1 MVNGDFWS
9 GRRVLVTGGGGFL
22 GACLLRLLSER
33 GARPVGYDLNSASPC
48 LRVQGVQGT
57 VPVAQGSVTDLET
70 VEQVFKEHDIEVCF
84 HLAGQS
90 MIADSGA
97 DPTLA
102 FEVNVKGTW
111 TVLEACRRVGS
122 VIGVACASSNHTYG
136 PQELAP
142 FPETAPLNQLDAY
155 GASKACADL
164 IIRTYARQYGV
175 PAVAVRNTN
184 TFGPA
189 DSHLSHVVT
198 GTVMSLLREQPPVI
212 LSDGSPT
219 KAYLYVQDTLE
230 AYMLLAENA
239 SREGICGEA
248 FNVTAAE
255 PISVQALVERLVNL
269 SGKSHLQPI
278 IRATDLSQKDSYEHL
293 SSEKIQQT
301 LGWKPRFSLEEGLLK
316 TYQWY
321 QEHGTDWLDQ

>member
-9 GRRVLVTGGGGFL
+9 ERRVLVTGGGGFL
-22 GACLLRLLSER
+22 GAWLLRLLSER
-33 GARPVGYDLNSASPC
+33 GARPVGFDLNSASPC
-48 LRVQGVQGT
+48 LRVQGVQET
-57 VPVAQGSVTDLET
+57 IPMCQGSVTDLET
-70 VEQVFKEHDIEVCF
+70 VEQVLREHEIEVCF

-90 MIADSGA
+90 IIADSGV

-102 FEVNVKGTW
+102 FEVNIRGTW
-111 TVLEACRRVGS
+111 ILLEACRRVGS

-155 GASKACADL
+155 GASKSCADL
-164 IIRTYARQYGV
+164 IIRTYAHEYGV

-198 GTVMSLLREQPPVI
+198 GTVMSLLNDQPPVI
-212 LSDGSPT
+212 LSDGSPV
-219 KAYLYVQDTLE
+219 KAYLYVLDTLE

-239 SREGICGEA
+239 GRTGIYGEA
-248 FNVTAAE
+248 FNVTAAD
-255 PISVQALVERLVNL
+255 PISVLGLVESLVTV
-269 SGKSHLQPI
+269 SSKTHLKPI
-278 IRATDLSQKDSYEHL
+278 IQGTDLSQKDSYEHL
-293 SSEKIQQT
+293 SSVKIQQT
-301 LGWKPRFSLEEGLLK
+301 LGWKPRFSLEEGLLR

-321 QEHGTDWLDQ
+321 QEHGIGWLDE